1 MFVQIL
7 RIRRHILKSPMEIT
21 FIIVFF
27 FGYLRVS
34 VRVYLKHFTNDE
46 LKTHETPNQAY
57 TPDKKHYIFT
67 Q

>member
-7 RIRRHILKSPMEIT
+7 RIRRHILKSPREIT
-21 FIIVFF
+21 LYYSFCW
-27 FGYLRVS
+27 YLRVS

>member
-27 FGYLRVS
+27 WYLRVS
-34 VRVYLKHFTNDE
+34 VRFYLEDFTNDE
-46 LKTHETPNQAY
+46 SKTHETTNQAY
-57 TPDKKHYIFT
+57 TPDNKQYIFT